1 MLTSVPHLP
10 ISTSLLRLGII
21 ILLKNVKWHCM
32 MSYGFSS
39 TLTYSYLILIEVF
52 VLRFFSMKKQAKGR
66 QSD

>member
-1 MLTSVPHLP
+1 
-10 ISTSLLRLGII
+10 
-21 ILLKNVKWHCM
+21 

-52 VLRFFSMKKQAKGR
+52 VLHFFSMKKQAKGR